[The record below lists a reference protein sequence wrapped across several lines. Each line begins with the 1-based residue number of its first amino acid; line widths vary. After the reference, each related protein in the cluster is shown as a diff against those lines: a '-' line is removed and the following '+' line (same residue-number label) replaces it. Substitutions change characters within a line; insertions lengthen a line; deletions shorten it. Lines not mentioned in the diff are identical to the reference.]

1 MTVVGCL
8 VTALVVVAVAAAV
21 AWRWSRATPR
31 TTPRR
36 VGAVTRAVA
45 ALGVP
50 PVPATGTRFAL
61 DPSQGRDRL
70 PVVPTMAAATA
81 GVALA
86 VGALVV
92 AASMS
97 GLLASPARYGAGWHL
112 EVGLP
117 LDADEGAAVAQRLA
131 GDERVTGAA
140 LLRTGEVRVRTDS
153 VELGEIGAV
162 GFQRLR
168 GDVSPAVLAG
178 QPLGALDDVLLGSDT
193 FDRSGV
199 QAGDQVTL
207 EGLRETQEAR
217 VVGRTILPLAGATFS
232 DIGVVLPLDRF
243 VELGAED
250 LVSDLD
256 VASIAALE
264 VPDGADRTDL
274 RQELEAEGFRVAEP
288 RQPNKVSVLR
298 SIGPIAGA
306 LAVTT
311 LVLVVATTS
320 FALVTA
326 TRKRRG
332 ELAVLRTLGLR
343 PAEVRRAVGWQSAVV
358 IGGALA
364 IGVPLGIVGGRLVWR
379 AIADA
384 NRTVPVVDV
393 PYLLLAGGAVALV
406 VVALL
411 GALPPARRAAAAR
424 PADALRSE

>member
-1 MTVVGCL
+1 M
-8 VTALVVVAVAAAV
+8 
-21 AWRWSRATPR
+21 
-31 TTPRR
+31 
-36 VGAVTRAVA
+36 
-45 ALGVP
+45 
-50 PVPATGTRFAL
+50 
-61 DPSQGRDRL
+61 
-70 PVVPTMAAATA
+70 
-81 GVALA
+81 
-86 VGALVV
+86 
-92 AASMS
+92 
-97 GLLASPARYGAGWHL
+97 
-112 EVGLP
+112 
-117 LDADEGAAVAQRLA
+117 
-131 GDERVTGAA
+131 
-140 LLRTGEVRVRTDS
+140 
-153 VELGEIGAV
+153 
-162 GFQRLR
+162 
-168 GDVSPAVLAG
+168 
-178 QPLGALDDVLLGSDT
+178 
-193 FDRSGV
+193 
-199 QAGDQVTL
+199 
-207 EGLRETQEAR
+207 
-217 VVGRTILPLAGATFS
+217 AGATFS

-250 LVSDLD
+250 LVTDLD

-264 VPDGADRTDL
+264 VPDEADRAAL

-406 VVALL
+406 AVALL